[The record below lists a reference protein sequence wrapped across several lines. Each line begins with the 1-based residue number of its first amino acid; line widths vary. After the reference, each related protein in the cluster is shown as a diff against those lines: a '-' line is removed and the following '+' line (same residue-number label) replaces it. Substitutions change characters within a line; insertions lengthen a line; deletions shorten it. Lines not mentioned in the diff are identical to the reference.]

1 MKNRKP
7 LKNHDKWSFH
17 FNKKTYRLHRSNIR
31 VDEKTVSSKN
41 DSKSQTSDRKID
53 ALRSSFLSAFF
64 CTLQHSLDGHDLLTT
79 CCQHSI
85 SSTVSTFW
93 SAAWA
98 RGGGM
103 FCWKTSDPN
112 HLARPPSTTCSFW
125 PNDSCRLPPPPT
137 SMSYPRLLT
146 PGADSI
152 ASVIWQ
158 RSTLSMSATKAS
170 ADSKT
175 QHLIKYFC

>member
-1 MKNRKP
+1 MPHHITLHQTLNECISVYFQLIQRKWEENSTFQKLKKKLGDKQRLKMKNRKP

-64 CTLQHSLDGHDLLTT
+64 CTLQHGLDGHDLLTT

-85 SSTVSTFW
+85 SSTVSTF
-93 SAAWA
+93 
-98 RGGGM
+98 
-103 FCWKTSDPN
+103 
-112 HLARPPSTTCSFW
+112 
-125 PNDSCRLPPPPT
+125 
-137 SMSYPRLLT
+137 
-146 PGADSI
+146 
-152 ASVIWQ
+152 
-158 RSTLSMSATKAS
+158 
-170 ADSKT
+170 
-175 QHLIKYFC
+175 